1 MIAILITTSLVIVI
15 LLLIWYYHK
24 RIMHTL
30 RTRIGMPVPNGRL
43 NSIAAWKR
51 ARYLIKECDKK
62 DMAISMAEDQ
72 KSKREINIEYANKKL
87 SFFYDISLS
96 AVSSHFDNRLSL
108 KERRKDEDE
117 LDILAGNITAKETEI
132 KEYLQLLNDNR
143 MSAIISEAD
152 DAKSMDISGSI
163 RKVSLRKLKN
173 QTDTY
178 KMLYQ
183 AATYEYQELQNL
195 TRKIAVLLDYTRSC
209 AFRNLYLG
217 SELLNIVRD
226 NSGGGSLQ
234 KVDDC
239 LKFGIISCD
248 SIELKEL
255 SIFFDVGK
263 VFSDFD
269 KSWKVLNKNESYRR
283 FASKSP
289 KMNLAIQ
296 ALLLI
301 GSLIEEHENKRNQ
314 KIDNHHKMQ
323 RKLTELFS
331 RIVTTYSETQPLVIR
346 SLELVLSIMEA
357 NKGFIKIYAPLRDKV
372 YSQTGTISRQ
382 EIIDLGAAMNAYNK
396 ISNSKL

>member
-1 MIAILITTSLVIVI
+1 
-15 LLLIWYYHK
+15 
-24 RIMHTL
+24 MHTL
-30 RTRIGMPVPNGRL
+30 HTRIGMPIPSGRL
-43 NSIAAWKR
+43 NSIAAWKQ

-62 DMAISMAEDQ
+62 DMAISIAKDP
-72 KSKREINIEYANKKL
+72 KSKRGINIEFANKKL

-96 AVSSHFDNRLSL
+96 AVSSHFDNRVSL
-108 KERRKDEDE
+108 EERRKDEDE

-132 KEYLQLLNDNR
+132 TEYLQLLNDNR

-152 DAKSMDISGSI
+152 DAKSMDISGFF
-163 RKVSLRKLKN
+163 RKVSLRKLKD

-183 AATYEYQELQNL
+183 AATYEYQELHNL
-195 TRKIAVLLDYTRSC
+195 AGKMNMLLDYTRSC

-226 NSGGGSLQ
+226 NSGGGGLQ
-234 KVDDC
+234 KADDC
-239 LKFGIISCD
+239 LKFGIINCD

-255 SIFFDVGK
+255 SVSFDVGK

-269 KSWKVLNKNESYRR
+269 KSWKVLNKKESYRR
-283 FASKSP
+283 LASKNP
-289 KMNLAIQ
+289 KMDIAIQ

-314 KIDNHHKMQ
+314 KIDNLLKMQ
-323 RKLTELFS
+323 RKLVKLFS
-331 RIVTTYSETQPLVIR
+331 RIVTIYNETQPLVIR
-346 SLELVLSIMEA
+346 SLELVLGMLEA

-372 YSQTGTISRQ
+372 YSQTSTISRQ